1 MSDPGFFMCV
11 SGNNL
16 LPSKLVKTIA
26 IGIPAFVAVLLVSIV
41 AGFFLVSEEVLTGW
55 LVQSIKTRAD
65 ADITYESIRL
75 ERGLTTRIDIE
86 QFEVVAHDKSYRVDS
101 SYLRLSVRLPQLLFA
116 RLDFPS
122 LDIGDTRVHIQGDT
136 EGDTRDWPSPGID
149 LDALRLR
156 PVLHEV
162 SLANLSI
169 SSEDSQ
175 WKLPSGS
182 SISELSFQLTPDHNV
197 PELSADIEIVDEKLH
212 VTASLPDF
220 HQSIGKQHLPF
231 NIRINRPFATFNL
244 QGSMDFSKADSVIK
258 ATLDLQVDELD
269 KLSTTGALKIPG
281 SLKLTAAID
290 GTFDKL
296 PAESVSG
303 QWQAG
308 DAGEAELSGRIDN
321 LIGMEGIALALK
333 VRTGKADWLQPHF
346 PESMA
351 VINKAALSL
360 SLAGNDDRLMAEDV
374 QLKAYT
380 ADNLDIELSG
390 GFGLVKSESVGY
402 DIENIKAKLNFKS
415 PTTRAARALLFEQIP
430 EFGAVQASADINS
443 KQGHPTF
450 SNVSVK
456 TRHPLGIK
464 ASISGVIDSFPLNP
478 DSPNKGYHL
487 DVTIQSPRIETGA
500 GCSESGSHA
509 AGPF

>member
-1 MSDPGFFMCV
+1 MS
-11 SGNNL
+11 SRL
-16 LPSKLVKTIA
+16 IKTIS
-26 IGIPAFVAVLLVSIV
+26 IGVPALVAVLLVGTV
-41 AGFFLVSEEVLTGW
+41 AAFFLVSEGVLGEW
-55 LVQSIKTRAD
+55 LVKSIETRAD
-65 ADITYESIRL
+65 VDITYQSIDL
-75 ERGLTTRIDIE
+75 ERGLTTRIE
-86 QFEVVAHDKSYRVDS
+86 FKQFEFVAHDNSYRVDS
-101 SYLRLSVRLPQLLFA
+101 SYLRLSVRLPQLLLA

-122 LDIGDTRVHIQGDT
+122 LDIGDTRVLVQGET
-136 EGDTRDWPSPGID
+136 QGDTRDWLHPGID
-149 LDALRLR
+149 LNALRLR

-169 SSEDSQ
+169 SSEGSQ

-182 SISELSFQLTPDHNV
+182 SVSELSFQLTPDHDV
-197 PELSADIEIVDEKLH
+197 PELSADIEVVDEKLH

-231 NIRINRPFATFNL
+231 NIRINRPFAMLNL
-244 QGSMDFSKADSVIK
+244 QGGMDFSQADTVIK

-269 KLSTTGALKIPG
+269 KLSTTGTLKIPG

-290 GTFDKL
+290 GTFDRL
-296 PAESVSG
+296 PAESVVG

-321 LIGMEGIALALK
+321 LIGMQGIALGLK
-333 VRTGKADWLQPHF
+333 ARSGKADWLQPHL

-360 SLAGNDDRLMAEDV
+360 SLAGNDDRLLAEDV
-374 QLKAYT
+374 QLNAYT
-380 ADNLDIELSG
+380 ADDLDIDLSG
-390 GFGLVKSESVGY
+390 GFGLVKSESGGY
-402 DIENIKAKLNFKS
+402 DIENIRAKLDFKS

-430 EFGAVQASADINS
+430 EFGAVQANAAINS

-456 TRHPLGIK
+456 THHPLGIK
-464 ASISGVIDSFPLNP
+464 ATISGVIDSFPLNP
-478 DSPNKGYHL
+478 DSPQQGL
-487 DVTIQSPRIETGA
+487 PS
-500 GCSESGSHA
+500 
-509 AGPF
+509 